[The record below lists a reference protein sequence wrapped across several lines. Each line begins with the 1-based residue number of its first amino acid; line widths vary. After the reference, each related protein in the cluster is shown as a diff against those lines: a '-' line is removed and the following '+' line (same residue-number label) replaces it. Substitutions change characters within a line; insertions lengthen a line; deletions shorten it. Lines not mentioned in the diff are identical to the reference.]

1 MSDFVAT
8 IQWLRPP
15 LQSRS
20 QETLDRLLDAAEA
33 VLAEKGFD
41 QATVAEIAARA
52 QSSVGAF
59 YSRFH
64 DKESLLRLLHDRFCE
79 EAMATADAA
88 LEPQR
93 WAGASVAE
101 ILAGL
106 VPFLVQTYDERRGL
120 MRAFI
125 VRSGHDVNFL
135 ETGARLGL
143 HIAER
148 LERLLLERRHEI
160 THPDPPLAVRFGLR
174 LAMHYLDQSAIFAG
188 VPQFVQLDVE
198 QLSAELC
205 RAYLSYL
212 GIEPAKS
219 NAETNDTPTLTRSA
233 SKGGTLLRSQ
243 CESNPVSALAGAS
256 G

>member
-1 MSDFVAT
+1 MSDQHA
-8 IQWLRPP
+8 IQWVRPP

-41 QATVAEIAARA
+41 QATVAEIASRA

-59 YSRFH
+59 YARFH
-64 DKESLLRLLHDRFCE
+64 DKESLLRLLHDRFCA

-88 LEPQR
+88 LDPHR
-93 WAGASVAE
+93 WAGATVSE
-101 ILAGL
+101 ILHDL
-106 VPFLVQTYDERRGL
+106 VPFLVRIYDERRGL

-125 VRSGHDVNFL
+125 VRSGHDESFL
-135 ETGARLGL
+135 EAGAKLGL

-148 LERLLLERRHEI
+148 LERLLLECRREI
-160 THPDPPLAVRFGLR
+160 THPDPALAVRFGLR

-212 GIEPAKS
+212 GIEPPHRRINGHHRIA
-219 NAETNDTPTLTRSA
+219 
-233 SKGGTLLRSQ
+233 
-243 CESNPVSALAGAS
+243 VGAS
-256 G
+256 P

>member
-1 MSDFVAT
+1 MPDLVAT
-8 IQWLRPP
+8 IQWVRPP

-79 EAMATADAA
+79 EAMATADTA

-148 LERLLLERRHEI
+148 LERLLLARRDEI
-160 THPDPPLAVRFGLR
+160 AHPDPSLAIRFGLR

-212 GIEPAKS
+212 GIEPTARIHGTNLNGTGHSGTSFKVTGL
-219 NAETNDTPTLTRSA
+219 NGTAEHHPIA
-233 SKGGTLLRSQ
+233 A
-243 CESNPVSALAGAS
+243 VGAS
-256 G
+256 P